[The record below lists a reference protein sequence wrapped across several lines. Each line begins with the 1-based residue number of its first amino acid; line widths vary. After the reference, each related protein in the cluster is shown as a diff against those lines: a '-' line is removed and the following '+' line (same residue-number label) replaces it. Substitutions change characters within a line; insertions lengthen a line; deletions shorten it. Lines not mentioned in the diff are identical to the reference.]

1 MTNLKKKY
9 NSPRNP
15 DGRAPIWGEG
25 QTKKHC
31 GLSLSPEGFELFDAL
46 VDRLTEPSRS
56 HFIERLV
63 RGAYQLV
70 PVQDQDQ
77 EEDQRLGELRAR

>member
-1 MTNLKKKY
+1 MTKSKKKY
-9 NSPRNP
+9 DAPRNP
-15 DGRAPIWGEG
+15 DGRAPVWGEG

-46 VDRLTEPSRS
+46 VSKLKESSRS

-63 RGAYQLV
+63 RGEYKVSPA
-70 PVQDQDQ
+70 QDEQQ
-77 EEDQRLGELRAR
+77 EDQRLGEPRAR